1 MEIRLPRPGP
11 SKPASRRLGRTFF
24 FSEPSMWPL
33 VLWPQLPLGACLRRA
48 RSLRIRL
55 LTRTRTGNKFFGQI
69 RFRRPSTLIV
79 RVGLR

>member
-33 VLWPQLPLGACLRRA
+33 VLWPQLPLGAFLRRA
-48 RSLRIRL
+48 LSLR
-55 LTRTRTGNKFFGQI
+55 TRSYTRTGNKFFGQI
-69 RFRRPSTLIV
+69 RLRRPSTLIV

>member
-33 VLWPQLPLGACLRRA
+33 VLWPQLPLGAFLRRA
-48 RSLRIRL
+48 LSLRTRL
-55 LTRTRTGNKFFGQI
+55 LTYIRTANKFSAKFA
-69 RFRRPSTLIV
+69 FAV
-79 RVGLR
+79 RLLLLSV